1 MRSGQRA
8 RSRGGVVTSP
18 HSLASESGAK
28 VLRRGGNAIEAA
40 LATAATLAVVYPHM
54 NSIGGDGFWL
64 IADEAGCVRGLDGA
78 GAAGRDYSIHTYLR
92 QGLEKIPE
100 RGPLAA
106 NTVAGI
112 VGLWQSAYE
121 HSCAQWKGR
130 LSWGDL
136 LEDAVNYAARGFPLS
151 EDHCEVLRERRSE
164 IETRPGFA
172 EAFLAP
178 LPEVQPGVPFVQ
190 PALARTLSQLQSEGG
205 ESFYRGPLAARIA
218 RGLSAAGSLL
228 SAVDLKAYRAR
239 WVEPISCPYRGATV
253 VNMPPPTQGLAS
265 LVILGLLERRDFAR
279 FGHLAAAY
287 IHEVVEATKLA
298 FEVRDRYVTD
308 PDFSQVPVDE
318 LLAPAFLDSL
328 VARIDP
334 NRARPY
340 PPPVAESD
348 TVWYGAVDSSGRAV
362 SAIQSI
368 YHPFGSA
375 VVVGDTGIL
384 WQNRGCAF
392 SLDRRHVNC
401 IAAGKRTLHTLN
413 PAMVFL
419 DNRLHLVYGT
429 MGGEGQPQ
437 TQAALV
443 TRVRDFGL
451 SLAEAIDAPRWLL
464 GRTWGSESVT
474 LKLERRFSEEVRQQL
489 EKLGH
494 RTEWVAPYCRMMG
507 HAGLIRIG
515 SDKECEAVSDP
526 RSDGAAVGA

>member
-1 MRSGQRA
+1 MENDQIA
-8 RSRGGVVTSP
+8 RSLDGVVTSP
-18 HSLASESGAK
+18 HRLASESGAK

-54 NSIGGDGFWL
+54 CSIGGDGFWL
-64 IADEAGCVRGLDGA
+64 IADEEGRIRGLDGA
-78 GAAGRDYSIHTYLR
+78 GPAGRNYSVHTYLH
-92 QGLEKIPE
+92 QGVERIPE

-106 NTVAGI
+106 NTVAG
-112 VGLWQSAYE
+112 VVSLWQSAYE
-121 HSCAQWKGR
+121 YSCTQWKGR
-130 LSWGDL
+130 LAWGDL
-136 LEDAVNYAARGFPLS
+136 LEDAVNYAAGGFPLS
-151 EDHCEVLRERRSE
+151 QDHCEVLRERRSE
-164 IETRPGFA
+164 VEEQPGFA
-172 EAFLAP
+172 ATFLKP
-178 LPEVQPGVPFVQ
+178 LANLQPGTPFAQ
-190 PALARTLSQLQSEGG
+190 PALARTLKQMQNEGG

-218 RGLSAAGSLL
+218 SGLSAAGSLL
-228 SAVDLKAYRAR
+228 SVADLKAYHAR
-239 WVEPISCPYRGATV
+239 WVEPITCPYRGALA

-265 LVILGLLERRDFAR
+265 LIILGLLERRNFAP
-279 FGHLAAAY
+279 FGHLAAEY
-287 IHEVVEATKLA
+287 VHEVVEATKLA

-328 VARIDP
+328 ALRIDS

-340 PPPVAESD
+340 PPPISESD
-348 TVWYGAVDSSGRAV
+348 TVWYGAVDREGRAI

-392 SLDRRHVNC
+392 ALDRRHVNC
-401 IAAGKRTLHTLN
+401 IAPGKRTLHTLN
-413 PAMVFL
+413 PAMLLL
-419 DNRLHLVYGT
+419 DNHLHLVYGT

-451 SLAEAIDAPRWLL
+451 RLDTAIDAPRWLL
-464 GRTWGSESVT
+464 GRTWGAQSVT
-474 LKLERRFSEEVRQQL
+474 LKLERRFSEEVREQL

-494 RTEWVAPYCRMMG
+494 PTEWTAPYSRMMG
-507 HAGLIRIG
+507 HAGLIRINPG
-515 SDKECEAVSDP
+515 AEREAVSDP
-526 RSDGAAVGA
+526 RSDGAAVGV